1 MLHLDYNWD
10 LYPTGILLD
19 DELNTDR
26 LAWCPGDI
34 FVLEKTDNGRLFIK
48 KQTGVSKFV
57 LEGIIEK
64 DGE

>member
-26 LAWCPGDI
+26 LAWHPGDI